1 MSPRK
6 SIALEDS
13 PRYPTKP
20 NTTAIHLH
28 PTGKKPAQRTAGLQ
42 SAKVIGVTAQWI
54 SQTDKS
60 ATAHKPSAASKPAAI
75 CSSPPRQLY
84 DGAELA
90 PHTGR
95 PGAMDAFALPSRM
108 FNTLRYRDGTTKE
121 AKP

>member
-42 SAKVIGVTAQWI
+42 SAKVIGVTAQWL
-54 SQTDKS
+54 SKPDKS
-60 ATAHKPSAASKPAAI
+60 AS
-75 CSSPPRQLY
+75 SSPPRQLY

-108 FNTLRYRDGTTKE
+108 ANTLRYRDVTTKE
-121 AKP
+121 ASP

>member
-42 SAKVIGVTAQWI
+42 SAKVIGVTAQWL
-54 SQTDKS
+54 SKQAKS
-60 ATAHKPSAASKPAAI
+60 ASSSS
-75 CSSPPRQLY
+75 SSPPRQLY
-84 DGAELA
+84 DGAELTQ
-90 PHTGR
+90 HTSR